1 MRAGWRR
8 SPLAYECRGMS
19 APDLDRL
26 IPVGEFPR
34 AERGRIRFLLT
45 DIDDTLTDHG
55 RLPAESYLALQ
66 RLRRAGLAV
75 IPVTGRPAGWCDLIA
90 RQWPVDG
97 VIGENGALYFRY
109 LDAERRMLRR
119 YARDAARRAADR
131 LKLDRIRD
139 EVLATVPGAAVAADQ
154 PYREADLAID
164 FCEDVPALP
173 KQAVNRIVEI
183 FATHGATAK
192 VSSIH
197 VNGWYGNYDKLTM
210 TRRFLA
216 EAMSMDMDANRE
228 VMVFVGD
235 SPNDAPMF
243 DFFPQSVGV
252 ANVLDFVHDLR
263 HKPRYVTK
271 ARGALGF
278 VELAEALLAA
288 R

>member
-1 MRAGWRR
+1 MN
-8 SPLAYECRGMS
+8 
-19 APDLDRL
+19 APERDRL
-26 IPVGEFPR
+26 SALERFSKAAR
-34 AERGRIRFLLT
+34 ARIQFLLT
-45 DIDDTLTDHG
+45 DIDDTLTEHG

-66 RLRRAGLAV
+66 RLRRAGLTI

-109 LDAERRMLRR
+109 LDAERRMLRQ
-119 YARDAARRAADR
+119 YARDAVRRAADR
-131 LKLDRIRD
+131 LKLDRIRE
-139 EVLATVPGAAVAADQ
+139 EVLASVPGAAVAADQ
-154 PYREADLAID
+154 AYREADLAID

-173 KQAVNRIVEI
+173 RAAVDRIVEI
-183 FATHGATAK
+183 FAKHGATAK
-192 VSSIH
+192 ISSIH
-197 VNGWYGNYDKLTM
+197 VNGWYGSYDKLTM

-216 EAMSMDMDANRE
+216 EAMSIDMDANRE
-228 VMVFVGD
+228 AMVFVGD

-243 DFFPQSVGV
+243 DFFPRSVGV
-252 ANVLDFVHDLR
+252 ANVLDFADDLR

-278 VELAEALLAA
+278 VELADALLAA

>member
-1 MRAGWRR
+1 M
-8 SPLAYECRGMS
+8 SP
-19 APDLDRL
+19 PDLDRL
-26 IPVGEFPR
+26 TSLAEFSKAKR
-34 AERGRIRFLLT
+34 ARVQLLLT

-66 RLRRAGLAV
+66 RLRQAGLTV

-109 LDAERRMLRR
+109 LDAERRMLRQ
-119 YARDAARRAADR
+119 YARDARTRAADR

-173 KQAVNRIVEI
+173 REAVNRIVEI
-183 FATHGATAK
+183 FTKYGATAK

-197 VNGWYGNYDKLTM
+197 VNGWYGRYDKLTM

-216 EAMSMDMDANRE
+216 EALSLDLDANRE
-228 VMVFVGD
+228 AMVFVGD

-243 DFFPQSVGV
+243 DFFPRSVGV
-252 ANVLDFVHDLR
+252 ANVLDFASDLR
-263 HKPRYVTK
+263 HKPRYVTT

-278 VELAEALLAA
+278 VELADALLAA

>member
-1 MRAGWRR
+1 MTGPNRMR
-8 SPLAYECRGMS
+8 PLADF
-19 APDLDRL
+19 AKADRS
-26 IPVGEFPR
+26 R
-34 AERGRIRFLLT
+34 TRFLLT

-55 RLPAESYLALQ
+55 RLPGESYLALQ
-66 RLRRAGLAV
+66 RLRQAGLV
-75 IPVTGRPAGWCDLIA
+75 TIPVTGRPAGWCDLIA

-119 YARDAARRAADR
+119 YVRDAVTRAADR
-131 LKLDRIRD
+131 LKLDRIRE

-154 PYREADLAID
+154 AYREADLAID

-173 KQAVNRIVEI
+173 RESVKRIVDI
-183 FATHGATAK
+183 FAKYGATAK

-197 VNGWYGNYDKLTM
+197 VNGWFGDYDKLTM

-216 EAMSMDMDANRE
+216 ETMSIDMDAERE
-228 VMVFVGD
+228 AMVFIGD

-243 DFFPQSVGV
+243 DFFPRSVGV
-252 ANVLDFVHDLR
+252 ANVLDFAQDLR
-263 HKPRYVTK
+263 HKPRYVTR

-278 VELAEALLAA
+278 VELADALLSA